1 MANDIKEFDVAII
14 GGGPAGLTAAI
25 YAQRASLKSCFIE
38 KSAPGGKMVNTA
50 FIENYP
56 GFKNIEGP
64 TLSYEMFTQATNL
77 GAEYIG
83 AEARQIKEEGKHKI
97 VFLADGSII
106 KAKVVMIGIGMM
118 NRKLDIPGEDK
129 YVGKGVSYCAI
140 CDGMFYKNKPIAV
153 VGGGNSAV
161 EEAIYLSTVGS
172 KIYVLVR
179 RDEFRA
185 DPKAVQDLKE
195 KSNVE
200 IMFDTSPVEII
211 GEDKVKAI
219 KVKNNKTNEEKLL
232 TVEAVFPFVG
242 LIPLSILIEGKE
254 VEKSETGFIKVDA
267 DMKTTID
274 GIYAIGD
281 ITDKKIRQIS
291 TAINDGAIAALAA
304 KEFINKH
311 FR

>member
-1 MANDIKEFDVAII
+1 MANDIKEFDVVII

-38 KSAPGGKMVNTA
+38 KSAPGGKMVSTA

-83 AEARQIKEEGKHKI
+83 GEARQIKEDGKYKT
-97 VFLADGSII
+97 VQLADGSII
-106 KAKVVMIGIGMM
+106 KGKVVMIGIGMM

-129 YVGKGVSYCAI
+129 YAGRGVSYCAI

-172 KIYVLVR
+172 QIYVLVR

-185 DPKAVQDLKE
+185 DPKAVEDLKS
-195 KSNVE
+195 KANVE
-200 IMFDTSPVEII
+200 IMFDTSPLEII

-219 KVKNNKTNEEKLL
+219 KVKNNKTNEEKQL
-232 TVEAVFPFVG
+232 TVDAVFPFVG
-242 LIPLSILIEGKE
+242 LIPLTILIDGKE
-254 VEKSETGFIKVDA
+254 VEKTAAGFIKVDH
-267 DMKTTID
+267 DMNTSID

-304 KEFINKH
+304 KEYINKH
-311 FR
+311 FK